1 MPNRIK
7 GITIELN
14 GDATGLNKALESVN
28 KQLRITSNGL
38 NDVNKLLKLDP
49 GNVDLLRQKQ
59 GYLTD
64 AIKDTESKLKTEREA
79 LEQLKNADGFDANS
93 EQAKALQRE
102 IIDNEQKLKSLTKEM
117 KSFGSVGAQQIKAVG
132 EKFKEVGDKMVNVGE
147 KMTKYVTVP
156 IVTRFSAAVAKT
168 AEFDAQIDKVQAISM
183 ATAPEIQTLREEA
196 VRLGEETLWSA
207 TDAAQG
213 FEYMAMAG
221 WNTKQML
228 DGIEPVMKLATAAGE
243 ELGTTSDIV
252 TDALTAF
259 GMTAEETGRF
269 TDILAAASSSANT
282 NVSMLG
288 ESFKY
293 VAPVAGAMGYSA
305 DDVAVALGLMAN
317 AGIKASQGGTAL
329 RRVLSNLA
337 NPSDKVAQAMEDCGI
352 SLSYFNK
359 QTGSYEMYSFRD
371 LMYQMRDGMQGLTLD
386 FDQYGDAIDNLAE
399 LYLAGSI
406 TEKQYTQGLEDLAGV
421 TFTAE
426 EALKAQT
433 AAIIGGGAGM
443 SGLLAIVNTSDEE
456 FERLANSIDQSSDEF
471 VQLTD
476 GTVKLKSELADGEEI
491 VQSFNGATEA
501 MAAIMGDNLQGK
513 LQILQ
518 SKLDTL
524 ALSVGELLMPTIEKG
539 IEKLQDVVSWLNKL
553 DPKTKE
559 LIVTVGL
566 VVAAIG
572 PAIAITG
579 TVTKWIGIAIVKIG
593 SLVGVLG
600 GPLTLAIGGAIAAGV
615 LLYKNW
621 DTIMSWC
628 DRLGDK
634 IRTVFNNIRDW
645 IKLPHFSIDGDFSLN
660 PPSVPHLSVDWY
672 RKAYDNGV
680 IFNQPTVLQTPSGLK
695 GFGDGAG
702 SEVVLGLNRLR
713 ELVGSGKGT
722 TINVY
727 GAPGQSEDALARIIL
742 DKITQIEAREAIGAL

>member
-38 NDVNKLLKLDP
+38 SDVNKLLKLDP

-117 KSFGSVGAQQIKAVG
+117 KDFGSVGAQQIKAVG

-156 IVTRFSAAVAKT
+156 IVTGFSAAVAKT

-183 ATAPEIQTLREEA
+183 ATAPEVQKLREEA

-221 WNTKQML
+221 WSTKQML

-329 RRVLSNLA
+329 RRVLSNMA
-337 NPSDKVAQAMEDCGI
+337 NPSDKVAAAMDRCGI
-352 SLSYFNK
+352 SLSYFNE
-359 QTGSYEMYSFRD
+359 QTGQSEMYSFRD
-371 LMYQMRDGMQGLTLD
+371 LMYQMRDGMQGLSLD
-386 FDQYGDAIDNLAE
+386 FDEYGEQLDEIAE
-399 LYLAGSI
+399 MYANGSI
-406 TEKQYTQGLEDLAGV
+406 SEKEYLSAIEDLTGSLL
-421 TFTAE
+421 TAE
-426 EALKAQT
+426 EAQKAQT

-572 PAIAITG
+572 PAIVITG

-593 SLVGVLG
+593 SLVGILG

-672 RKAYDNGV
+672 RKAYDSGV
-680 IFNQPTVLQTPSGLK
+680 IFSQPTVLQTPSGLK

-742 DKITQIEAREAIGAL
+742 DKITQIEQREAIGTL

>member
-28 KQLRITSNGL
+28 KQLRVTSNGL

-132 EKFKEVGDKMVNVGE
+132 EKFKEVGDKMMNVG
-147 KMTKYVTVP
+147 KTLTTHVTVP
-156 IVTRFSAAVAKT
+156 IVTGLGAAITKT

-183 ATAPEIQTLREEA
+183 ATAPEVQKLREEA

-305 DDVAVALGLMAN
+305 DDVAIALGLMAN
-317 AGIKASQGGTAL
+317 AGIKASQSGTAL
-329 RRVLSNLA
+329 RRVLSNMA
-337 NPSDKVAQAMEDCGI
+337 NPSDKVADAMERCGI
-352 SLSYFNK
+352 ELSYFNE

-386 FDQYGDAIDNLAE
+386 FEQYGDAMDNLAE

-406 TEKQYTQGLEDLAGV
+406 TEKQYVNGLEELAGM

-426 EALKAQT
+426 EAQKAQT

-443 SGLLAIVNTSDEE
+443 SGLLAIINTSDEE
-456 FERLANSIDQSSDEF
+456 FERLTNSIDQSSDEF
-471 VQLTD
+471 VKLTD
-476 GTVKLKSELADGEEI
+476 GTVKLKSEMVAGEEA
-491 VQSFNGATEA
+491 VESFNGATEA

-513 LQILQ
+513 AQILK

-524 ALSVGELLMPTIEKG
+524 ALTVGTILMPAVEKVT
-539 IEKLQDVVSWLNKL
+539 EKLQGVVDWLNEL

-559 LIVTVGL
+559 QIVTIGL

-572 PAIAITG
+572 PAITITAMITRAIG
-579 TVTKWIGIAIVKIG
+579 SAIVAIG
-593 SLVGVLG
+593 SLVGILG

-628 DRLGDK
+628 DRLGEK
-634 IRTVFNNIRDW
+634 IRTVFSNIREW

-680 IFNQPTVLQTPSGLK
+680 IFNHPTVLQTPSGLK

-702 SEVVLGLNRLR
+702 SEIVLGLNRLR

-742 DKITQIEAREAIGAL
+742 DKITQIEQREAIGAL

>member
-38 NDVNKLLKLDP
+38 SDVNKLLKLDP

-117 KSFGSVGAQQIKAVG
+117 KDFGSVGAQQIKAVG
-132 EKFKEVGDKMVNVGE
+132 EKFKEVGDKMVDVG
-147 KMTKYVTVP
+147 KTMTTHVTAP
-156 IVTRFSAAVAKT
+156 IVAGLGAAIAKT
-168 AEFDAQIDKVQAISM
+168 AEFDAEIDKVQAISM
-183 ATAPEIQTLREEA
+183 ATAPEVQKLREEA
-196 VRLGEETLWSA
+196 IRLGDETLWSA

-221 WNTKQML
+221 WKTQQML

-252 TDALTAF
+252 TNALTAF
-259 GMTAEETGRF
+259 GLTAEDTSRF
-269 TDILAAASSSANT
+269 ADILAAASSNANT

-293 VAPVAGAMGYSA
+293 VAPVAGAMKYSA
-305 DDVAVALGLMAN
+305 EDIALALGLMAN
-317 AGIKASQGGTAL
+317 AGIQASQGGTSL

-337 NPSDKVAQAMEDCGI
+337 NPSDKVADAMEDCGI
-352 SLSYFNK
+352 SLSYFNE

-386 FDQYGDAIDNLAE
+386 FEQYGDAMDNLAE
-399 LYLAGSI
+399 LYIAGSI
-406 TEKQYTQGLEDLAGV
+406 TEKQYIKGIEELAGV

-443 SGLLAIVNTSDEE
+443 SGLMTIVNASDED
-456 FERLANSIDQSSDEF
+456 FERLAASIDQSSDEF

-476 GTVKLKSELADGEEI
+476 GTVKLKSELADGEEV

-513 LQILQ
+513 TQTLE

-524 ALSVGELLMPTIEKG
+524 ALTVGTILMPSVEKI
-539 IEKLQDVVSWLNKL
+539 IEKLQGVVERLNQL

-559 LIVTVGL
+559 QIVTIGL

-572 PAIAITG
+572 PAIVI
-579 TVTKWIGIAIVKIG
+579 IGKVISSIG
-593 SLVGVLG
+593 SVISVIGSVVGILG

-672 RKAYDNGV
+672 RKAYDSGV

-695 GFGDGAG
+695 GFGDGVG

-742 DKITQIEAREAIGAL
+742 DKITQIEQREAIGAL

>member
-28 KQLRITSNGL
+28 KQLRVTSNGL

-49 GNVDLLRQKQ
+49 KNIDLLKQKQ
-59 GYLTD
+59 GYLAN
-64 AIKDTESKLKTEREA
+64 AIDETKEKLKTEREA

-132 EKFKEVGDKMVNVGE
+132 EKFKEVGDKMMNVG
-147 KMTKYVTVP
+147 KTLTTHVTVP
-156 IVTRFSAAVAKT
+156 IVTGLGAAITKT

-183 ATAPEIQTLREEA
+183 ATAPEVQKLREEA

-221 WNTKQML
+221 WSTKQML

-282 NVSMLG
+282 NVSLLG

-305 DDVAVALGLMAN
+305 DDIAVALGMMAN
-317 AGIKASQGGTAL
+317 SGIKASQAGTAL
-329 RRVLSNLA
+329 RGVLTRMAKPTKQSGFAMAQLGVSLDDGQGHMYTFREVMEQLRESLQNLMLPTEEYETA
-337 NPSDKVAQAMEDCGI
+337 VDELFTLLENGEI
-352 SLSYFNK
+352 TTK
-359 QTGSYEMYSFRD
+359 QFDDE
-371 LMYQMRDGMQGLTLD
+371 LEELTNRT
-386 FDQYGDAIDNLAE
+386 YG
-399 LYLAGSI
+399 
-406 TEKQYTQGLEDLAGV
+406 
-421 TFTAE
+421 AE
-426 EALKAQT
+426 EAEKARY
-433 AAIIGGGAGM
+433 AAMLAGQNGL
-443 SGLLAIVNTSDEE
+443 SGLLAIVNASEE
-456 FERLANSIDQSSDEF
+456 DFEKLTASIDQSSDEF

-476 GTVKLKSELADGEEI
+476 GTVKLKSELADGEEV

-513 LQILQ
+513 AQILK

-524 ALSVGELLMPTIEKG
+524 ALTVGTILMPAVEKVT
-539 IEKLQDVVSWLNKL
+539 EKLQGVVDWLNKL

-559 LIVTVGL
+559 QIVTIGL

-572 PAIAITG
+572 PAITITAMITRAIG
-579 TVTKWIGIAIVKIG
+579 SAIVAIG
-593 SLVGVLG
+593 SLVGILG
-600 GPLTLAIGGAIAAGV
+600 GLLTLAIGGAIAAGV

-628 DRLGDK
+628 DRLGEK
-634 IRTVFNNIRDW
+634 IRTVFSNIRDW

-672 RKAYDNGV
+672 KKAYDNGV